1 MKNTIV
7 LLSVC
12 FIFIAL
18 HSLSAGEVENTSD
31 SLIDE
36 VVEKTNQLNSP
47 QQENLL
53 EKKMQR
59 FDDLQEQ
66 MRQLTERW
74 MEMKRGKSPSTNPSR
89 QGNTNAPLTLPTPGE
104 VPKET
109 KTEPGAEPDSEAGT
123 KPRSVRSETM
133 PDREDQQD
141 PSGAN
146 SSLPLMVESLSDPID
161 DPSQSVAKSSPG
173 KDSETI
179 EDSRKSDGPI
189 DRFALS
195 SSLFATGHYD
205 ECLRVLSAIEQTEWS
220 RHESHWADFLRAG
233 CYRKLGQVEVA
244 QQLYRRLVSDE
255 ESEWIGTVSG
265 WWLDQIQ
272 EQIEID
278 RKIQTISVALE
289 QWEREVNDLT
299 K

>member
-1 MKNTIV
+1 MKITIV
-7 LLSVC
+7 FFSVC
-12 FIFIAL
+12 LIFIAQ
-18 HSLSAGEVENTSD
+18 HSLAAQEVESPSS

-53 EKKMQR
+53 ELKKQR
-59 FDDLQEQ
+59 FDDLQKQ
-66 MRQLTERW
+66 MEQLTERW
-74 MEMKRGKSPSTNPSR
+74 MEMKRGKSSSTNSTHPGKVKVPLALPSS
-89 QGNTNAPLTLPTPGE
+89 GE
-104 VPKET
+104 ASVET
-109 KTEPGAEPDSEAGT
+109 KTEPESESETST
-123 KPRSVRSETM
+123 KPSPVHSATM
-133 PDREDQQD
+133 PDREGQQEPGGTNSRVPSMAKDLNDQ
-141 PSGAN
+141 
-146 SSLPLMVESLSDPID
+146 PID
-161 DPSQSVAKSSPG
+161 DPLQTEAELPPATNL
-173 KDSETI
+173 ETI
-179 EDSRKSDGPI
+179 GDSQKSDGPI

-205 ECLRVLSAIEQTEWS
+205 ECLRVLSAIEKTDWS

-233 CYRKLGQVEVA
+233 CYRKLGQLEVA

-278 RKIQTISVALE
+278 RKIQAISVALE